1 MIENLTNYLQTADPF
16 SAGMITLLI
25 GVGIFVGFVNTLAG
39 MATALSYALFMA
51 MGMPINVANGTTRV
65 GVLAQFAVSSVM
77 FKKSGYLDTK
87 LATKVGIPVAFGSL
101 AGAQA
106 AALLNP
112 SVMEIAMG
120 VMLPIMAVMLLYSQ
134 HRKAKNG
141 TIASSS
147 ESSSLSSNARSNAG
161 SNAGSNVNL
170 KASSNLISTEI
181 ASRNKPQAFG
191 VAKFIAFMFIGAY
204 GGFTHAG
211 VGILIIFG
219 SFYLLGLDILR
230 SNGIKQF
237 AVVIY
242 TPIALTI
249 FILHG
254 QVNWPVALIYSIGN
268 ITGAILA
275 SRYAVKWGAKA
286 VNYIIAIAVFVM
298 SFWLIYKNAGS
309 PPFVVHLTL

>member
-1 MIENLTNYLQTADPF
+1 MIENFTNYLQTADPM
-16 SAGMITLLI
+16 SAGMISLLI

-65 GVLAQFAVSSVM
+65 GVLAQFAVSSVL
-77 FKKSGYLDTK
+77 FKKNGYLDTK
-87 LATKVGIPVAFGSL
+87 IATKVGIPVAIGSL

-106 AALLNP
+106 AAVLNP
-112 SVMEIAMG
+112 SIMEVAMG
-120 VMLPIMAVMLLYSQ
+120 IMLPIMAIMLIYTQ
-134 HRKAKNG
+134 HRRSKADANASSTET
-141 TIASSS
+141 TIAGITTNTVRKS
-147 ESSSLSSNARSNAG
+147 
-161 SNAGSNVNL
+161 
-170 KASSNLISTEI
+170 
-181 ASRNKPQAFG
+181 QAFSA
-191 VAKFIAFMFIGAY
+191 AKFIAFMFIGAY

-230 SNGIKQF
+230 ANGVKQF

-242 TPIALTI
+242 TPIALSI

-254 QVNWPVALIYSIGN
+254 QVNWPVALIYTIGN
-268 ITGAILA
+268 VTGAVIA
-275 SRYAVKWGAKA
+275 SKFAVKWGAKA

-298 SFWLIYKNAGS
+298 SFWLIYKNAA
-309 PPFVVHLTL
+309 

>member
-1 MIENLTNYLQTADPF
+1 MIENFTNYIQTADPL
-16 SAGMITLLI
+16 SAGMISLLI

-77 FKKSGYLDTK
+77 FKKSGYLDTI
-87 LATKVGIPVAFGSL
+87 LATKVGIPVAIGSL

-106 AALLNP
+106 AAVLNP

-120 VMLPIMAVMLLYSQ
+120 VMLPIMAIMLLYSQ
-134 HRKAKNG
+134 HRRSKAD
-141 TIASSS
+141 ASSTANS
-147 ESSSLSSNARSNAG
+147 TTRST
-161 SNAGSNVNL
+161 
-170 KASSNLISTEI
+170 ASSTAAISST
-181 ASRNKPQAFG
+181 AAAAAAAKSQAFSA
-191 VAKFIAFMFIGAY
+191 AKFIAFMFIGAY

-230 SNGIKQF
+230 ANGIKQF

-254 QVNWPVALIYSIGN
+254 QVNWTVALIYSIGN
-268 ITGAILA
+268 VTGAILA

-286 VNYIIAIAVFVM
+286 VNYIIAIAVFAM
-298 SFWLIYKNAGS
+298 SFWLIYKNAA
-309 PPFVVHLTL
+309 

>member
-1 MIENLTNYLQTADPF
+1 MIENFTNFIQTADPL
-16 SAGMITLLI
+16 SAGMISLLI

-87 LATKVGIPVAFGSL
+87 LATKVGIPVAIGSL

-106 AALLNP
+106 AAVLNP

-120 VMLPIMAVMLLYSQ
+120 IMLPIMAIMLLYSQ
-134 HRKAKNG
+134 HRRSKADASS
-141 TIASSS
+141 TASSS
-147 ESSSLSSNARSNAG
+147 TSSTAAAKS
-161 SNAGSNVNL
+161 
-170 KASSNLISTEI
+170 
-181 ASRNKPQAFG
+181 QAFSA
-191 VAKFIAFMFIGAY
+191 AKFIAFMFIGAY

-230 SNGIKQF
+230 ANGIKQF

-268 ITGAILA
+268 VTGAILA

-286 VNYIIAIAVFVM
+286 VNYIIAIAVFAM
-298 SFWLIYKNAGS
+298 SFWLIYKNAA
-309 PPFVVHLTL
+309 

>member
-16 SAGMITLLI
+16 SAGMIALLI

-77 FKKSGYLDTK
+77 FKRSGYLDTK
-87 LATKVGIPVAFGSL
+87 LATKVGIPVAIGSL

-106 AALLNP
+106 AAVLNP
-112 SVMEIAMG
+112 TVMEIAMG
-120 VMLPIMAVMLLYSQ
+120 IMLPVMAVMLLYSQ
-134 HRKAKNG
+134 HRRSKEA
-141 TIASSS
+141 IASSTES
-147 ESSSLSSNARSNAG
+147 TSSSSTGASARKS
-161 SNAGSNVNL
+161 
-170 KASSNLISTEI
+170 KAFS
-181 ASRNKPQAFG
+181 A
-191 VAKFIAFMFIGAY
+191 AKFIAFMFIGAY

-230 SNGIKQF
+230 ANGIKQF

-254 QVNWPVALIYSIGN
+254 QVNWPVALIYAIGN
-268 ITGAILA
+268 ITGAVIA

-286 VNYIIAIAVFVM
+286 VNYIIAIAVFAM
-298 SFWLIYKNAGS
+298 SFWLLYKNVA
-309 PPFVVHLTL
+309 

>member
-16 SAGMITLLI
+16 SAGMIALLI

-77 FKKSGYLDTK
+77 FKRSGYLDTK
-87 LATKVGIPVAFGSL
+87 LATKVGIPVAIGSL

-106 AALLNP
+106 AAVLNP
-112 SVMEIAMG
+112 TVMEIAMG
-120 VMLPIMAVMLLYSQ
+120 IMLPVMAVMLLYSQ
-134 HRKAKNG
+134 HRRSKEAP
-141 TIASSS
+141 ASSTES
-147 ESSSLSSNARSNAG
+147 TSSSSTGASAKKS
-161 SNAGSNVNL
+161 
-170 KASSNLISTEI
+170 KAFS
-181 ASRNKPQAFG
+181 A
-191 VAKFIAFMFIGAY
+191 AKFIAFMFIGAY

-230 SNGIKQF
+230 ANGIKQF

-254 QVNWPVALIYSIGN
+254 QVNWPVALIYAIGN
-268 ITGAILA
+268 ITGAVIA

-286 VNYIIAIAVFVM
+286 VNYIIAIAVFAM
-298 SFWLIYKNAGS
+298 SFWLLYKNIA
-309 PPFVVHLTL
+309 

>member
-1 MIENLTNYLQTADPF
+1 MIENFTNYIQTADPL
-16 SAGMITLLI
+16 SAGMISLLI

-87 LATKVGIPVAFGSL
+87 LATKVGIPVAIGSL

-106 AALLNP
+106 AAVLNP

-120 VMLPIMAVMLLYSQ
+120 VMLPIMAIMLLYSQ
-134 HRKAKNG
+134 HRRSKAD
-141 TIASSS
+141 ASSTANS
-147 ESSSLSSNARSNAG
+147 TTRST
-161 SNAGSNVNL
+161 
-170 KASSNLISTEI
+170 ASSTAAISST
-181 ASRNKPQAFG
+181 AAAKSQAFSA
-191 VAKFIAFMFIGAY
+191 AKFIAFMFIGAY

-230 SNGIKQF
+230 ANGIKQF

-268 ITGAILA
+268 VTGAILA

-286 VNYIIAIAVFVM
+286 VNYIIAIAVFAM
-298 SFWLIYKNAGS
+298 SFWLIYKNAA
-309 PPFVVHLTL
+309 

>member
-1 MIENLTNYLQTADPF
+1 MIENFTNYIQTADPL
-16 SAGMITLLI
+16 SAGMISLLI

-87 LATKVGIPVAFGSL
+87 LATKVGIPVAIGSL

-106 AALLNP
+106 AAVLNP

-120 VMLPIMAVMLLYSQ
+120 VMLPIMAIMLLYSQ
-134 HRKAKNG
+134 HRRSKAD
-141 TIASSS
+141 ASSTANS
-147 ESSSLSSNARSNAG
+147 TTRST
-161 SNAGSNVNL
+161 
-170 KASSNLISTEI
+170 ASSTAAISST
-181 ASRNKPQAFG
+181 APAAAKSQAFSA
-191 VAKFIAFMFIGAY
+191 AKFIAFIFIGAY

-230 SNGIKQF
+230 ANGIKQF

-249 FILHG
+249 FIIHG

-268 ITGAILA
+268 VTGAILA

-286 VNYIIAIAVFVM
+286 VNYIIAIAVFAM
-298 SFWLIYKNAGS
+298 SFWLIYKNAA
-309 PPFVVHLTL
+309 

>member
-1 MIENLTNYLQTADPF
+1 MIENFTNYIQTADPL
-16 SAGMITLLI
+16 SAGMISLLI

-87 LATKVGIPVAFGSL
+87 LATKVGIPVAIGSL

-106 AALLNP
+106 AAVLNP

-120 VMLPIMAVMLLYSQ
+120 VMLPIMAIMLLYSQ
-134 HRKAKNG
+134 HRRSKAD
-141 TIASSS
+141 ASSTANS
-147 ESSSLSSNARSNAG
+147 TTRSTASSNAAI
-161 SNAGSNVNL
+161 
-170 KASSNLISTEI
+170 SSAAAAAAKS
-181 ASRNKPQAFG
+181 QAFSA
-191 VAKFIAFMFIGAY
+191 AKFIAFMFIGAY

-230 SNGIKQF
+230 ANGIKQF

-249 FILHG
+249 FIIHG

-268 ITGAILA
+268 VTGAILA

-286 VNYIIAIAVFVM
+286 VNYIIAIAVFAM
-298 SFWLIYKNAGS
+298 SFWLIYKNAA
-309 PPFVVHLTL
+309 

>member
-1 MIENLTNYLQTADPF
+1 MIENFTNFIQTADPL
-16 SAGMITLLI
+16 SAGMISLLI

-87 LATKVGIPVAFGSL
+87 LATKVGIPVAIGSL

-106 AALLNP
+106 AAVLNP

-120 VMLPIMAVMLLYSQ
+120 IMLPIMAIMLLYSQ
-134 HRKAKNG
+134 HRRSKADASS
-141 TIASSS
+141 TASSS
-147 ESSSLSSNARSNAG
+147 TSSTAAAKS
-161 SNAGSNVNL
+161 
-170 KASSNLISTEI
+170 
-181 ASRNKPQAFG
+181 QAFSA
-191 VAKFIAFMFIGAY
+191 AKFIAFMFIGAY

-230 SNGIKQF
+230 ANGIKQF

-249 FILHG
+249 FIIHG

-268 ITGAILA
+268 VTGAILA

-286 VNYIIAIAVFVM
+286 VNYIIAIAVFAM
-298 SFWLIYKNAGS
+298 SFWLIYKNAA
-309 PPFVVHLTL
+309 

>member
-1 MIENLTNYLQTADPF
+1 MIENFTNYIQTADPL
-16 SAGMITLLI
+16 SAGMISLLI

-87 LATKVGIPVAFGSL
+87 LATKVGIPVAIGSL

-106 AALLNP
+106 AAVLNP

-120 VMLPIMAVMLLYSQ
+120 VMLPIMAIMLLYSQ
-134 HRKAKNG
+134 HRRSKAD
-141 TIASSS
+141 ASSTANS
-147 ESSSLSSNARSNAG
+147 TTRST
-161 SNAGSNVNL
+161 
-170 KASSNLISTEI
+170 ASSTAAISST
-181 ASRNKPQAFG
+181 AAAAAKSQAFSA
-191 VAKFIAFMFIGAY
+191 AKFIAFIFIGAY

-230 SNGIKQF
+230 ANGIKQF

-254 QVNWPVALIYSIGN
+254 QVNWTVALIYSIGN
-268 ITGAILA
+268 VTGAILA

-286 VNYIIAIAVFVM
+286 VNYIIAIAVFAM
-298 SFWLIYKNAGS
+298 SFWLIYKNAA
-309 PPFVVHLTL
+309 

>member
-1 MIENLTNYLQTADPF
+1 MIENFTNYIQTADPL
-16 SAGMITLLI
+16 SAGMISLLI

-87 LATKVGIPVAFGSL
+87 LATKVGIPVAIGSL

-106 AALLNP
+106 AAVLNP

-120 VMLPIMAVMLLYSQ
+120 VMLPIMAIMLLYSQ
-134 HRKAKNG
+134 HRRSKAD
-141 TIASSS
+141 ASSTANS
-147 ESSSLSSNARSNAG
+147 TTRST
-161 SNAGSNVNL
+161 
-170 KASSNLISTEI
+170 ASSTAAISST
-181 ASRNKPQAFG
+181 AAAAAAAKSQAFSA
-191 VAKFIAFMFIGAY
+191 AKFIAFIFIGAY

-230 SNGIKQF
+230 ANGIKQF

-249 FILHG
+249 FIIHG

-268 ITGAILA
+268 VTGAILA

-286 VNYIIAIAVFVM
+286 VNYIIAIAVFAM
-298 SFWLIYKNAGS
+298 SFWLIYKNAA
-309 PPFVVHLTL
+309 